1 MKLFGMTLRK
11 LTLSVSILAAS
22 LMLAAPAQAETWSCA
37 YHDKSAKHP
46 RPIAFTRD
54 GGRFKNKILAEFVIV
69 HESDQAIHLYA
80 PETITTASIV
90 VLNKQRKT
98 FIMAWTNN
106 PNEGDSD
113 VTKWEGACF
122 IL

>member
-1 MKLFGMTLRK
+1 MTRRK
-11 LTLSVSILAAS
+11 LTLSVSLLAAS
-22 LMLAAPAQAETWSCA
+22 LMLAAPAQAETWSCT

-69 HESDQAIHLYA
+69 HESDQAIHLYTQ
-80 PETITTASIV
+80 ETKTTARIV

-106 PNEGDSD
+106 PNTGEPT
-113 VTKWEGACF
+113 VTKWLGGC
-122 IL
+122 IIM

>member
-11 LTLSVSILAAS
+11 LIFSIGLLAAS
-22 LMLAAPAQAETWSCA
+22 LILAAPTQAETWSCA
-37 YHDKSAKHP
+37 YQDESAKHP

-80 PETITTASIV
+80 QETKTTASIV

-106 PNEGDSD
+106 PNTGEAT
-113 VTKWEGACF
+113 VTKWVGGCI

>member
-1 MKLFGMTLRK
+1 MALRK
-11 LTLSVSILAAS
+11 FTLSISLLAAS

-37 YHDKSAKHP
+37 YYDKSAKHP
-46 RPIAFTRD
+46 RPIVFTRD

-106 PNEGDSD
+106 PNTGEAT
-113 VTKWEGACF
+113 VTKWVGGCI

>member
-1 MKLFGMTLRK
+1 MKRILS
-11 LTLSVSILAAS
+11 LTILVAA
-22 LMLAAPAQAETWSCA
+22 LMLAAPVKAEIWSCA
-37 YHDKSAKHP
+37 YHDESAKHP

-54 GGRFKNKILAEFVIV
+54 GGRFKNKSLAEFVIV

-80 PETITTASIV
+80 QETKTTASVV

-106 PNEGDSD
+106 PNEGEPN
-113 VTKWEGACF
+113 VAKWEGGCI